1 MASDG
6 REELDFQYKL
16 RAEILGIASLGGW
29 IQPDYVLIRE
39 DASALLTEKFPEAL
53 IVLADF
59 YTVDDAHKFAVSGE
73 IKFGCAIYVAV
84 RNPERRDGPV
94 PARLAGFSAR
104 PSLALIDGALR
115 NEFHLNTLGGWCYDT
130 ELGPGT
136 PIEKAMLPEGC
147 TGRQYLFLALKEV
160 SR

>member
-6 REELDFQYKL
+6 REELDFQHKL
-16 RAEILGIASLGGW
+16 RAEILGIGKLEDW
-29 IQPDYVLIRE
+29 IGPEYVLIRE
-39 DASALLTEKFPEAL
+39 DASALLTEKFPH
-53 IVLADF
+53 VLVVIADF
-59 YTVDDAHKFAVSGE
+59 YTVDESHKFSVSGE
-73 IKFGCAIYVAV
+73 IRFGCSIYVSV

-94 PARLAGFSAR
+94 PARITGFSAR

-136 PIEKAMLPEGC
+136 PIESAMLPEGC
-147 TGRQYLFLALKEV
+147 AGRQYQFLAYKEV